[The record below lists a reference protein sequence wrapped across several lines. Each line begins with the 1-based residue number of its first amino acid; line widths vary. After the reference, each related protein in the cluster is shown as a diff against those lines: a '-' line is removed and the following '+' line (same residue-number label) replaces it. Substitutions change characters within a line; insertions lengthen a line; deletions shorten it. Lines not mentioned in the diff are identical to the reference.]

1 MLATPEWLR
10 CNVLNRMECVP
21 STTSRITN
29 KLVNKHKKK
38 FVVLCVFLS
47 VYIAISWWTH
57 GGSFGDT
64 CVTQSDTSQFL
75 LSIGYWEQLQA
86 AMKSFSHLALLS
98 AELNRTAVLPHVRD
112 SMLYGA
118 PSCESAVRKLDLY
131 FSLSQLT
138 QLLTHHTKGHTA
150 TFHTFLH
157 SSPARLQLGLFLYSA
172 SDAEEWLREG
182 EETDQLIQSLETQ
195 SLIECT
201 AFLRDSRV
209 SSLVTDLESWNVSR
223 GFYVHSAI
231 CLNPFLPLT
240 TQRISG
246 MLRRISGGL
255 PSSLLLNEWRGMR
268 GMSDKSLKRVHLI
281 SSVSSLHLPPWPL
294 SRQVELEL
302 TPMQHSIPLIPLLC
316 LGLDCSR
323 RLLPVSEPNSTADW
337 STRENGEVS

>member
-1 MLATPEWLR
+1 M
-10 CNVLNRMECVP
+10 
-21 STTSRITN
+21 
-29 KLVNKHKKK
+29 
-38 FVVLCVFLS
+38 
-47 VYIAISWWTH
+47 
-57 GGSFGDT
+57 
-64 CVTQSDTSQFL
+64 Q
-75 LSIGYWEQLQA
+75 
-86 AMKSFSHLALLS
+86 
-98 AELNRTAVLPHVRD
+98 
-112 SMLYGA
+112 
-118 PSCESAVRKLDLY
+118 
-131 FSLSQLT
+131 
-138 QLLTHHTKGHTA
+138 
-150 TFHTFLH
+150 
-157 SSPARLQLGLFLYSA
+157 
-172 SDAEEWLREG
+172 
-182 EETDQLIQSLETQ
+182 
-195 SLIECT
+195 
-201 AFLRDSRV
+201 DSRV

-255 PSSLLLNEWRGMR
+255 PSSLLLNEWHGMR